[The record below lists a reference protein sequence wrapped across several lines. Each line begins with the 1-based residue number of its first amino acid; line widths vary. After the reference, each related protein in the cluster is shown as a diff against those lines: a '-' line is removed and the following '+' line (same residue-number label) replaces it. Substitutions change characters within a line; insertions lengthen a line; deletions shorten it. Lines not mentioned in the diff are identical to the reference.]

1 MSLNK
6 KEKLAL
12 LSAISFMHNFGEN
25 FVPLVKGGTKEENE
39 RAWKEARVIY
49 KELHARIKKT
59 LDS

>member
-25 FVPLVKGGTKEENE
+25 FVPLIKGGTKEENE
-39 RAWKEARVIY
+39 QAWKEARVIY
-49 KELHARIKKT
+49 KDLHARIKKT
-59 LDS
+59 V

>member
-49 KELHARIKKT
+49 KDLYARIKKT
-59 LDS
+59 V

>member
-6 KEKLAL
+6 KEKIAL

-25 FVPLVKGGTKEENE
+25 FVPLIKDGDKEENQQ
-39 RAWKEARVIY
+39 AWKEAKVIY
-49 KELHARIKKT
+49 KDLHARIKKT